1 MYKQTFRISK
11 IRISEQVE
19 GIIMR
24 DLLYY
29 FLYEMTRLEDF
40 DICISVPLRNMLAR
54 YISRSD
60 IEKIYYL

>member
-29 FLYEMTRLEDF
+29 FLYEMTIFEDF
-40 DICISVPLRNMLAR
+40 YICISVPLRNMLAR

>member
-29 FLYEMTRLEDF
+29 FLYEMTILEDF